1 MFDKKNNKIV
11 ILEKI
16 GEKNYIKLGETKFKE
31 NEDLV
36 NWKNHNIPKPPKNP
50 YSFSSGKTNYM
61 FFDIINKEY
70 ITFEKTE
77 LGLST
82 EFLEELF
89 NRKIISQLVIAVKK
103 AINPEK
109 TDFDF
114 IKQIII
120 YGGCI
125 LVGYLFGVSYGA

>member
-50 YSFSSGKTNYM
+50 YAFSSGKTNYI
-61 FFDIINKEY
+61 FFDITNKEY
-70 ITFEKTE
+70 ITFKKTE

-89 NRKIISQLVIAVKK
+89 NRKIVSQLVKAVKK
-103 AINPEK
+103 ATQSEK
-109 TDFDF
+109 TDFSV
-114 IKQIII
+114 IKQIIV
-120 YGGCI
+120 YAGCV
-125 LVGYLFGVSYGA
+125 LVGYLIGVSYGA